1 MTSNPWGDLLARY
14 LSDLARNGASPE
26 TVKQRYYQLARA
38 GRDLGG
44 DPRDATRETLAEWL
58 AAHEWLDSTIKSH
71 RAALRSFYGWLVDVD
86 EIQVSPA
93 ARLRR
98 VRDAQE
104 GPRRLPASDIAIA
117 WTQRAKD
124 PRVPLMAK
132 LGARLG
138 MRRGEIS
145 RADREDLFRDLLGW
159 SMLVKG
165 KGGKRRF
172 VPVPD
177 ELARMIQACPPGPLF
192 PGKIDGR
199 LSPAWVGTLL
209 SRAMP
214 EGQTAH
220 MLRHRRA
227 TKAFDETGDLR
238 VVQELLGHASIAT
251 TEVYVHRTAR
261 QLRRAVG
268 GDL

>member
-1 MTSNPWGDLLARY
+1 MQPDTWGELIARF
-14 LSDLARNGASPE
+14 LIDLARNGASPE
-26 TVKQRYYQLARA
+26 TVKQRRRQLVRA

-44 DPRDATRETLAEWL
+44 DPREVTREVLADWL
-58 AAHEWLDSTIKSH
+58 DSHGWLDSTMKSH
-71 RAALRSFYGWLVDVD
+71 RAAVRSFYGWLVDVD
-86 EIQVSPA
+86 EIAVSPA
-93 ARLRR
+93 ARLRV

-104 GPRRLPASDIAIA
+104 GPRRLPASDIAVA
-117 WTQRAKD
+117 WTQHARD
-124 PRVPLMAK
+124 PRVRLMGK

-165 KGGKRRF
+165 KGGRRRF

-177 ELARMIQACPPGPLF
+177 DLAAEIQTYPPGPLF
-192 PGKIDGR
+192 PGKINGR

-251 TEVYVHRTAR
+251 TQVYVHRTAR

-268 GDL
+268 GSL